1 MFAIGLQHVAII
13 TWYHKYF
20 TSKFIHVTKSYDFKT
35 EVDHR
40 EAISQMTTRQ
50 SPTHLWL
57 VQIAAAQWKPRSWR
71 RFLLPMTFGIQ
82 VCQSCD
88 LDYWCFPSWAPDRL
102 KWSPNRWHYE
112 QVTEVIAYYS
122 PYKWSFNLTYNLVG
136 AYFAGAKQE
145 HILRLIWEM
154 MDDTSQV
161 SCVSLKVL
169 MVTAFAKKGLAKFS
183 RPKVTFACKNCRPQ
197 DATVVC
203 KFRYVLL
210 AFECGNSAVDLF
222 IIM

>member
-1 MFAIGLQHVAII
+1 MPQPVLDYASHKFARLCGHSYGCAFFQSPGFPGQLMFAMGLQHVAII

-122 PYKWSFNLTYNLVG
+122 PYKWSLTL
-136 AYFAGAKQE
+136 
-145 HILRLIWEM
+145 LIIW
-154 MDDTSQV
+154 
-161 SCVSLKVL
+161 
-169 MVTAFAKKGLAKFS
+169 
-183 RPKVTFACKNCRPQ
+183 
-197 DATVVC
+197 
-203 KFRYVLL
+203 
-210 AFECGNSAVDLF
+210 
-222 IIM
+222 